1 MGSGTNYAQQTSEKY
16 LMNSSTSKREKE
28 LLSMKEPVAYK
39 KEVRNAEVWTPAKQ
53 LDIVPKTMSAV
64 HLGGLSAKES
74 AKK

>member
-1 MGSGTNYAQQTSEKY
+1 
-16 LMNSSTSKREKE
+16 
-28 LLSMKEPVAYK
+28 MKEPVAYK